1 MLFKHHC
8 LRMIKGR
15 STGKIKCKEAV
26 VIGKTLVYNRGVQA
40 GREFSLPECILETDE
55 FTLYKDGKHMIKV
68 QEYRG
73 HIRNWE
79 ALCEELCIDKSLSRR
94 EREERILVRAFE
106 TWQFDMAAHLYGMF
120 AFALWDEEEKQLFCL
135 RDQFGTKP
143 FYYYE
148 TEDGQLLYGTTI
160 RGIMEQ
166 PGFVKEL
173 NEEMLQIYLSL
184 TYVAGENTFFRGLKK
199 LLPGR
204 YLIWKDGVVTVKRYW
219 KPEFHPDDSK
229 SLEEWADEIHTTLGE
244 IMKEVK
250 TSDERVE
257 SFLSGGVDSSYVLAM
272 SDADTADT
280 CGYEEERFDESVLAV
295 ETARIL
301 ERKIS
306 RRVINPEEYFN
317 IVPYVMYNMEQPLG
331 DASAIVF
338 ALGCQATAEHTKI
351 CYSGEG
357 ADEFFGGYNMY
368 RNAERYGEN
377 LKNFYVG
384 NTNIMKEDEKKKI
397 LKKYDPDVLPIE
409 VAQSIYEEMEGLDPL
424 TKMSN
429 INIQI
434 WLEGDIYLNVDK
446 MSEAAG
452 LEVRM
457 PLTDLRIFD
466 IASRM
471 PSKYK
476 VNEEQNK
483 VAFRTAAQKMLP
495 EEIAFRKK
503 LGFIVP
509 IRIWM
514 ADDRYNQDV
523 RAKFHSEMA
532 EKFFNVEEINTIFDE
547 YVGGNSDNWRKVW
560 TIYTFLVWYEEY
572 FVKR

>member
-1 MLFKHHC
+1 MLFKYHC
-8 LRMIKGR
+8 LRRIKGR

-219 KPEFHPDDSK
+219 KPEFHSDDSK

-272 SDADTADT
+272 SDAETADT

-429 INIQI
+429 IDIQI

-532 EKFFNVEEINTIFDE
+532 EQFFNVEEINAIFDE

>member
-1 MLFKHHC
+1 MSISVGYKREKKQL
-8 LRMIKGR
+8 
-15 STGKIKCKEAV
+15 S
-26 VIGKTLVYNRGVQA
+26 KT
-40 GREFSLPECILETDE
+40 
-55 FTLYKDGKHMIKV
+55 KDGDKREVKQMIIVKT
-68 QEYRG
+68 YRG

-79 ALCEELCIDKSLSRR
+79 ELCERLGIDLTLS
-94 EREERILVRAFE
+94 REEREHEILIKAYQ
-106 TWQFDMAAHLYGMF
+106 TWGCEMADHMHGMF
-120 AFALWDEEEKQLFCL
+120 AFALWDEEEQKLFCL

-148 TEDGQLLYGTTI
+148 TEDGELLYGTMI
-160 RGIMEQ
+160 RDIIDQ
-166 PGFVKEL
+166 PGFKKEL
-173 NEEMLQIYLSL
+173 NEEMLQLYLSL

-204 YLIWKDGVVTVKRYW
+204 YLIWQDGKLEIHRYW
-219 KPEFHPDDSK
+219 KPEFHPDESK
-229 SLEEWADEIHTTLGE
+229 TLEDWADEIHNTLKE
-244 IMKEVK
+244 IMPEVK
-250 TSDERVE
+250 TADERVE

-272 SDADTADT
+272 SDAEQADC
-280 CGYEEERFDESVLAV
+280 CGYEEERFDESVLA
-295 ETARIL
+295 EKTAQL
-301 ERKIS
+301 LGRKFS
-306 RRVINPEEYFN
+306 RSIITPEQFFD

-338 ALGCQATAEHTKI
+338 TLGCNATAEHTKI

-357 ADEFFGGYNMY
+357 SDEFFGGYNMY

-384 NTNIMKEDEKKKI
+384 NTNIMKEDEKQKI

-409 VAQSIYEEMEGLDPL
+409 LARGIYEETEGLDPL
-424 TKMSN
+424 TKMSDVD
-429 INIQI
+429 IQI

-446 MSEAAG
+446 MSTAAG
-452 LEVRM
+452 LEIRM
-457 PLTDLRIFD
+457 PLTDRRIFD

-471 PSKYK
+471 PSRFK

-483 VAFRTAAQKMLP
+483 VAFRTAAAKVLP

-514 ADDRYNQDV
+514 ADERYNQDV
-523 RAKFHSEMA
+523 QRLFHSDIA
-532 EKFFNVEEINTIFDE
+532 EKFFDVDAINATFDE

>member
-1 MLFKHHC
+1 
-8 LRMIKGR
+8 
-15 STGKIKCKEAV
+15 
-26 VIGKTLVYNRGVQA
+26 
-40 GREFSLPECILETDE
+40 
-55 FTLYKDGKHMIKV
+55 MIKV
-68 QEYRG
+68 KEYRG

-79 ALCEELCIDKSLSRR
+79 ALCGELDIDLSLSRR
-94 EREERILVRAFE
+94 EREEAILAKAYK
-106 TWQFDMAAHLYGMF
+106 TWGCRMADHMYGMF
-120 AFALWDEEEKQLFCL
+120 AFALWDEEEETLFCL

-143 FYYYE
+143 FYYYQ
-148 TEDGQLLYGTTI
+148 TEDGRLLYGTTI
-160 RGIMEQ
+160 RRIMEQ

-173 NEEMLQIYLSL
+173 NEDMLQIYLTL
-184 TYVAGENTFFRGLKK
+184 TYGAGEDTFFKGVKK

-204 YLIWKDGVVTVKRYW
+204 YLIWKDGKVTVERYW
-219 KPEFHPDDSK
+219 TPSFQPDESK
-229 SLEEWADEIHTTLGE
+229 SLEDWADEIHSTIGQ
-244 IMKEVK
+244 IMPEVK
-250 TSDERVE
+250 AKDETAE

-272 SDADTADT
+272 SDAKTADT
-280 CGYEEERFDESVLAV
+280 CGYAEERFDESRLAA
-295 ETARIL
+295 ETGRIL
-301 ERKIS
+301 GRECFRSLIT
-306 RRVINPEEYFN
+306 PDQYFS
-317 IVPYVMYNMEQPLG
+317 IVPYVMYHMEQPLG

-338 ALGCQATAEHTKI
+338 AIACKDTAKHTKL

-377 LKNFYVG
+377 LKTFYVG
-384 NTNIMKEDEKKKI
+384 NTNIMKEDEKKRI
-397 LKKYDPDVLPIE
+397 LKRYDETNLPINLVKE
-409 VAQSIYEEMEGLDPL
+409 IYEEIEGLDPL
-424 TKMSN
+424 SKMSD
-429 INIQI
+429 IDIQI

-446 MSEAAG
+446 MSTAAG
-452 LEVRM
+452 LEIRM
-457 PLTDLRIFD
+457 PLTDMRIFD

-471 PSKYK
+471 PSRYK

-483 VAFRTAAQKMLP
+483 VAFRTAAAKVLP

-523 RAKFHSEMA
+523 RRLFQSEIA
-532 EKFFNVEEINTIFDE
+532 EKFFHVEEINGIFED
-547 YVGGNSDNWRKVW
+547 YIGGNSDNWRKVW

>member
-1 MLFKHHC
+1 MSISVGYKREKKQLSKTKAGDK
-8 LRMIKGR
+8 REVKQMI
-15 STGKIKCKEAV
+15 IV
-26 VIGKTLVYNRGVQA
+26 KT
-40 GREFSLPECILETDE
+40 
-55 FTLYKDGKHMIKV
+55 
-68 QEYRG
+68 YRG

-79 ALCEELCIDKSLSRR
+79 ELCERLGIDLTLS
-94 EREERILVRAFE
+94 REEREHEILIKAYQ
-106 TWQFDMAAHLYGMF
+106 TWGCEMADHMHGMF
-120 AFALWDEEEKQLFCL
+120 AFALWDEEEQKLFCL

-148 TEDGQLLYGTTI
+148 TEDGELLYGTMI
-160 RGIMEQ
+160 RDIIDQ
-166 PGFVKEL
+166 PGFKKEL
-173 NEEMLQIYLSL
+173 NEEMLQLYLSL

-204 YLIWKDGVVTVKRYW
+204 YLIWQDGKLEIHRYW
-219 KPEFHPDDSK
+219 KPEFHPDESK
-229 SLEEWADEIHTTLGE
+229 TLEDWADEIHNTLKE
-244 IMKEVK
+244 IMPEVK
-250 TSDERVE
+250 TADEKVE

-272 SDADTADT
+272 SDAEQADS
-280 CGYEEERFDESVLAV
+280 CGYEEERFDESVLA
-295 ETARIL
+295 EKTAQL
-301 ERKIS
+301 LGRKFS
-306 RRVINPEEYFN
+306 RSIITPEQFFD

-338 ALGCQATAEHTKI
+338 TLGCNATAEHTKI

-357 ADEFFGGYNMY
+357 SDEFFGGYNMY

-384 NTNIMKEDEKKKI
+384 NTNIMKEDEKQKI

-409 VAQSIYEEMEGLDPL
+409 LARGIYEETEGLDPL
-424 TKMSN
+424 TKMSDVD
-429 INIQI
+429 IQI

-446 MSEAAG
+446 MSLAAG
-452 LEVRM
+452 LEIRM
-457 PLTDLRIFD
+457 PLTDRRIFD

-471 PSKYK
+471 PSEYK

-483 VAFRTAAQKMLP
+483 VALRTAAAKVLP

-514 ADDRYNQDV
+514 ADDRYNADV
-523 RAKFHSEMA
+523 RRLFASDIA
-532 EKFFNVEEINTIFDE
+532 EKFFHVEEIRAIFDE

>member
-1 MLFKHHC
+1 MSISVGYKREKKQLSKTKAGDK
-8 LRMIKGR
+8 REVKQMI
-15 STGKIKCKEAV
+15 IV
-26 VIGKTLVYNRGVQA
+26 KT
-40 GREFSLPECILETDE
+40 
-55 FTLYKDGKHMIKV
+55 
-68 QEYRG
+68 YRG

-79 ALCEELCIDKSLSRR
+79 ELCERLGIDLTLS
-94 EREERILVRAFE
+94 REEREHEILIKAYQ
-106 TWQFDMAAHLYGMF
+106 TWGCEMADHMHGMF
-120 AFALWDEEEKQLFCL
+120 AFALWDEEEQKLFCL

-148 TEDGQLLYGTTI
+148 TEDGELLYGTMI
-160 RGIMEQ
+160 RDIIDR
-166 PGFVKEL
+166 PGFKKEL
-173 NEEMLQIYLSL
+173 NEEMLQLYLSL

-204 YLIWKDGVVTVKRYW
+204 YLIWQDGKLEIHRYW
-219 KPEFHPDDSK
+219 KPEFHPDESK
-229 SLEEWADEIHTTLGE
+229 TLEDWADEIHNTLKE
-244 IMKEVK
+244 IMPEVK
-250 TSDERVE
+250 TADEKVE

-272 SDADTADT
+272 SDAEQADS
-280 CGYEEERFDESVLAV
+280 CGYEEERFDESVLA
-295 ETARIL
+295 EKTAQL
-301 ERKIS
+301 LGRKFS
-306 RRVINPEEYFN
+306 RSIITPEQFFD

-338 ALGCQATAEHTKI
+338 TLGCNATAEHTKI

-357 ADEFFGGYNMY
+357 SDEFFGGYNMY

-384 NTNIMKEDEKKKI
+384 NTNIMKEDEKQKI

-409 VAQSIYEEMEGLDPL
+409 LARGIYEETEGLDPL
-424 TKMSN
+424 TKMSDVD
-429 INIQI
+429 IQI

-446 MSEAAG
+446 MSTAAG
-452 LEVRM
+452 LEIRM
-457 PLTDLRIFD
+457 PLTDRRIFD

-471 PSKYK
+471 PSRFK

-483 VAFRTAAQKMLP
+483 VAFRTAAAKVLP

-514 ADDRYNQDV
+514 ADERYNQDV
-523 RAKFHSEMA
+523 QRLFHSDIA
-532 EKFFNVEEINTIFDE
+532 EKFFDVDAINAIFDE

>member
-1 MLFKHHC
+1 MSISVGYKREKKQLSKTKAGDK
-8 LRMIKGR
+8 REVKQMI
-15 STGKIKCKEAV
+15 IV
-26 VIGKTLVYNRGVQA
+26 KT
-40 GREFSLPECILETDE
+40 
-55 FTLYKDGKHMIKV
+55 
-68 QEYRG
+68 YRG

-79 ALCEELCIDKSLSRR
+79 ELCERLGIDLTLS
-94 EREERILVRAFE
+94 REEREHEILIKAYQ
-106 TWQFDMAAHLYGMF
+106 TWGCEMADHMHGMF
-120 AFALWDEEEKQLFCL
+120 AFALWDEEEQKLFCL

-148 TEDGQLLYGTTI
+148 TEDGELLYGTMI
-160 RGIMEQ
+160 RDIIDQ
-166 PGFVKEL
+166 PGFKKEL
-173 NEEMLQIYLSL
+173 NEEMLQLYLSL

-204 YLIWKDGVVTVKRYW
+204 YLIWQDGKLEIHRYW
-219 KPEFHPDDSK
+219 KPEFHPDESK
-229 SLEEWADEIHTTLGE
+229 TLEDWADEIHNTLKE
-244 IMKEVK
+244 IMPEVK
-250 TSDERVE
+250 TADEKVE

-272 SDADTADT
+272 SDAEQADS
-280 CGYEEERFDESVLAV
+280 CGYEEERFDESVLA
-295 ETARIL
+295 EKTAQL
-301 ERKIS
+301 LGRKFS
-306 RRVINPEEYFN
+306 RSIITPEQFFD

-338 ALGCQATAEHTKI
+338 TLGCNATAEHAKI

-357 ADEFFGGYNMY
+357 SDEFFGGYNMY

-384 NTNIMKEDEKKKI
+384 NTNIMKEDEKQKI

-409 VAQSIYEEMEGLDPL
+409 LARGIYEETEGLDPL
-424 TKMSN
+424 TKMSDVD
-429 INIQI
+429 IQI

-446 MSEAAG
+446 MSTAAG
-452 LEVRM
+452 LEIRM
-457 PLTDLRIFD
+457 PLTDRRIFD

-471 PSKYK
+471 PSRFK

-483 VAFRTAAQKMLP
+483 VAFRTAAAKVLP
-495 EEIAFRKK
+495 EEVAFRKK

-514 ADDRYNQDV
+514 ADERYNQDV
-523 RAKFHSEMA
+523 QRLFHSDIA
-532 EKFFNVEEINTIFDE
+532 EKFFDVDAINAIFDE

>member
-1 MLFKHHC
+1 MLISVGYKREKKQF
-8 LRMIKGR
+8 
-15 STGKIKCKEAV
+15 S
-26 VIGKTLVYNRGVQA
+26 KT
-40 GREFSLPECILETDE
+40 
-55 FTLYKDGKHMIKV
+55 KDGDKREVKQMIIVKT
-68 QEYRG
+68 YRG

-79 ALCEELCIDKSLSRR
+79 ELCERLGIDLTLS
-94 EREERILVRAFE
+94 REEREHEILIKAYQ
-106 TWQFDMAAHLYGMF
+106 TWGCEMADHMHGMF
-120 AFALWDEEEKQLFCL
+120 AFALWDEEEQKLFCL

-148 TEDGQLLYGTTI
+148 TEDGELLYGTMI
-160 RGIMEQ
+160 RDIIDR
-166 PGFVKEL
+166 PGFKKEL
-173 NEEMLQIYLSL
+173 NEEMLQLYLSL

-204 YLIWKDGVVTVKRYW
+204 YLIWQDGKLEIHRYW
-219 KPEFHPDDSK
+219 KPEFHPDESK
-229 SLEEWADEIHTTLGE
+229 TLEDWADEIHNTLKE
-244 IMKEVK
+244 IMPEVK
-250 TSDERVE
+250 TADEKVE

-272 SDADTADT
+272 SDAEQADS
-280 CGYEEERFDESVLAV
+280 CGYEEERFDESVLA
-295 ETARIL
+295 EKTAQL
-301 ERKIS
+301 LGRKFS
-306 RRVINPEEYFN
+306 RSIITPEQFFD

-338 ALGCQATAEHTKI
+338 TLGCNATAEHTKI

-357 ADEFFGGYNMY
+357 SDEFFGGYNMY

-384 NTNIMKEDEKKKI
+384 NTNIMKEDEKQKI

-409 VAQSIYEEMEGLDPL
+409 LARGIYEETEGLDPL
-424 TKMSN
+424 TKMSDVD
-429 INIQI
+429 IQI

-446 MSEAAG
+446 MSTAAG
-452 LEVRM
+452 LEIRM
-457 PLTDLRIFD
+457 PLTDRRIFD

-471 PSKYK
+471 PSRFK

-483 VAFRTAAQKMLP
+483 VAFRTAAAKVLP

-514 ADDRYNQDV
+514 ADERYNQDV
-523 RAKFHSEMA
+523 QRLFHSDIA
-532 EKFFNVEEINTIFDE
+532 EKFFDVDAINAIFDE

>member
-1 MLFKHHC
+1 MSISVGYKREKKQL
-8 LRMIKGR
+8 
-15 STGKIKCKEAV
+15 S
-26 VIGKTLVYNRGVQA
+26 KT
-40 GREFSLPECILETDE
+40 
-55 FTLYKDGKHMIKV
+55 KDGDKREVKQMIIVKT
-68 QEYRG
+68 YRG

-79 ALCEELCIDKSLSRR
+79 ELCERLGIDLTLS
-94 EREERILVRAFE
+94 REEREHEILIKAYQ
-106 TWQFDMAAHLYGMF
+106 TWGCEMADHMHGMF
-120 AFALWDEEEKQLFCL
+120 AFALWDEEEQKLFCL

-148 TEDGQLLYGTTI
+148 TEDGELLYGTMI
-160 RGIMEQ
+160 RDIIDQ
-166 PGFVKEL
+166 PGFKKEL
-173 NEEMLQIYLSL
+173 NEEMLQLYLSL

-204 YLIWKDGVVTVKRYW
+204 YLIWQDGKLEIHRYW
-219 KPEFHPDDSK
+219 KPEFHPDESK
-229 SLEEWADEIHTTLGE
+229 TLEDWADEIHNTLKE
-244 IMKEVK
+244 IMPEVK
-250 TSDERVE
+250 TADERVE

-272 SDADTADT
+272 SDAEQADC
-280 CGYEEERFDESVLAV
+280 CGYEEERFDESVLA
-295 ETARIL
+295 EKTAQL
-301 ERKIS
+301 LGRKFS
-306 RRVINPEEYFN
+306 RSIITPEQFFD

-338 ALGCQATAEHTKI
+338 TLGCNATAEHTKI

-357 ADEFFGGYNMY
+357 SDEFFGGYNMY

-384 NTNIMKEDEKKKI
+384 NTNIMKEDEKQKI

-409 VAQSIYEEMEGLDPL
+409 LARGIYEETEGLDPL
-424 TKMSN
+424 TKMSDVD
-429 INIQI
+429 IQI

-446 MSEAAG
+446 MSTAAG
-452 LEVRM
+452 LEIRM
-457 PLTDLRIFD
+457 PLTDRRIFD

-471 PSKYK
+471 PSRFK

-483 VAFRTAAQKMLP
+483 VAFRTAAAKVLP

-514 ADDRYNQDV
+514 ADERYNQDV
-523 RAKFHSEMA
+523 QRLFHSDIA
-532 EKFFNVEEINTIFDE
+532 EKFFDVDAINSIFDE

>member
-1 MLFKHHC
+1 
-8 LRMIKGR
+8 MIKGR

-219 KPEFHPDDSK
+219 KPEFHLDDSK

-409 VAQSIYEEMEGLDPL
+409 VAQSIYEEMEGLDSL

-429 INIQI
+429 IDIQI

>member
-1 MLFKHHC
+1 MFWRSFFCIGERKPVEMLLDLFIILFVAKT
-8 LRMIKGR
+8 RFDIF
-15 STGKIKCKEAV
+15 TGED
-26 VIGKTLVYNRGVQA
+26 L
-40 GREFSLPECILETDE
+40 
-55 FTLYKDGKHMIKV
+55 HMITVK
-68 QEYRG
+68 EYRG

-79 ALCEELCIDKSLSRR
+79 ELCERLELPLDLSRE
-94 EREERILVRAFE
+94 EREEKILIKAYE
-106 TWQFDMAAHLYGMF
+106 TWGYEMADHMHGMF
-120 AFALWDEEEKQLFCL
+120 AFALWDDEERKLFCL
-135 RDQFGTKP
+135 RDHFGTKP

-148 TEDGQLLYGTTI
+148 TEDGKLLYGTMI
-160 RGIMEQ
+160 RQIMEQ
-166 PGFVKEL
+166 PEFKKEL

-199 LLPGR
+199 LMPGH
-204 YLIWKDGVVTVKRYW
+204 YLIWQNGRLQIERYW
-219 KPEFHPDDSK
+219 TPTFRPDESRT
-229 SLEEWADEIHTTLGE
+229 LEEWADEIHTTIQE
-244 IMKEVK
+244 IMPEVK
-250 TSDERVE
+250 TDDETAE

-272 SDADTADT
+272 SDAEMTDS
-280 CGYEEERFDESVLAV
+280 CGYEEARFDESGLAKQ
-295 ETARIL
+295 TADIL
-301 ERKIS
+301 GRKNS
-306 RRVINPEEYFN
+306 RCLITPEEYFE

-331 DASAIVF
+331 DASAIAF
-338 ALGCQATAEHTKI
+338 TIACNATAEHTKL

-368 RNAERYGEN
+368 RNAERYGDN
-377 LKNFYVG
+377 LKTFYAG

-409 VAQSIYEEMEGLDPL
+409 LVQHIYEETEGLDPL
-424 TKMSN
+424 TKMSDVD
-429 INIQI
+429 IQI

-446 MSEAAG
+446 MSTAAG
-452 LEVRM
+452 LEIRM
-457 PLTDLRIFD
+457 PLTDRRIFD

-471 PSKYK
+471 PARFK

-483 VAFRTAAQKMLP
+483 VAFRTAAAKVLP
-495 EEIAFRKK
+495 DEIAFRKK

-514 ADDRYNQDV
+514 ADERYNGDV
-523 RAKFHSEMA
+523 RRLFHSDIA
-532 EKFFNVEEINTIFDE
+532 EKFFKVDEINAIFDE